1 MGYDES
7 DIYNS
12 QNILSLKLKGYKNG
26 LSSEYNN
33 IFKEIIQNEIIIS
46 LESTLK
52 KISNLEANI
61 KVISGNIANLDSKTV
76 SNHKRIMIIDRSI
89 KDLKSNIVK
98 LEGEIS
104 EEIALEQQLKEYY
117 SKLNNIELPYSEI
130 ISYYY
135 TIIIFVILK

>member
-52 KISNLEANI
+52 KL
-61 KVISGNIANLDSKTV
+61 VI
-76 SNHKRIMIIDRSI
+76 
-89 KDLKSNIVK
+89 
-98 LEGEIS
+98 
-104 EEIALEQQLKEYY
+104 
-117 SKLNNIELPYSEI
+117 
-130 ISYYY
+130 
-135 TIIIFVILK
+135 

>member
-1 MGYDES
+1 
-7 DIYNS
+7 
-12 QNILSLKLKGYKNG
+12 
-26 LSSEYNN
+26 
-33 IFKEIIQNEIIIS
+33 
-46 LESTLK
+46 
-52 KISNLEANI
+52 
-61 KVISGNIANLDSKTV
+61 
-76 SNHKRIMIIDRSI
+76 MIIDRSI